1 MRNFFYKRNLAL
13 ILAAL
18 VLGHNAQVHAIS
30 KKNAVILSMAGGLSA
45 TVAGYLIYKACGKNK
60 MTEDQLESKIRSVLA
75 EFNIAGELGKKFS
88 LESVVALLPGIGID
102 LMGILAKMKINN
114 DLTEKDVKSILSK
127 ITKGNIQKLVNAF
140 IPAGLSSRVKLEHID
155 DNLKKVVDLLLNI
168 DGFKVG
174 VTSDVLFNSLVLVL
188 TIVVSFV
195 VYEAP
200 KSDEQGEKIF
210 DFDFDFDLDT
220 NTLKFTKKVEDNDIN
235 VANDMISALKQLNS
249 SEDLVKFL
257 SNLKVSGAKSL
268 DNPANKPLIE
278 PLLKGIKGINFELKN
293 SLAASLTL
301 NSDESLTIKMLNGN
315 DVVLQWSIQKA

>member
-18 VLGHNAQVHAIS
+18 VLGQNAAKMHAIS
-30 KKNAVILSMAGGLSA
+30 KGGVAVLGVGGLGA
-45 TVAGYLIYKACGKNK
+45 AGVLTYLIYKACGKNK
-60 MTEDQLESKIRSVLA
+60 MTEDQLESKIKSVLA

-102 LMGILAKMKINN
+102 LGILAKIKNSN
-114 DLTEKDVKSILSK
+114 DLTEKDVKLILSK
-127 ITKGNIQKLVNAF
+127 ITKGNVQKLVNAF

-168 DGFKVG
+168 EGFKVG
-174 VTSDVLFNSLVLVL
+174 ITSDVLFNLLVLAL
-188 TIVVSFV
+188 TIFMSFV

-200 KSDEQGEKIF
+200 KSDEQGKKV
-210 DFDFDFDLDT
+210 FDFDLGT
-220 NTLKFTKKVEDNDIN
+220 NTLKLTKKVEDNDIN
-235 VANDMISALKQLNS
+235 VAKDIISTFKQLNS

-257 SNLKVSGAKSL
+257 SDLKVPGA

-278 PLLKGIKGINFELKN
+278 LLLKGIKGINFELKN
-293 SLAASLTL
+293 SPAASLTL
-301 NSDESLTIKMLNGN
+301 NSDESLTIKMLNGDN
-315 DVVLQWSIQKA
+315 VMLQWSIKKS